1 MSEILLE
8 GDASATPIWPVSCEG
23 RDAWLADRLEVDR
36 AWLSA
41 TDFKAEAGEI
51 RLVPAADGTIAGVAL
66 GLGVTPDLWTFGAL
80 ADALPEGLYRFVGLD
95 DALATAAASGWL
107 LGAYAFTRYKDK
119 TDSLAR
125 LVRPEAADGEHAKS
139 IARAAGLA
147 RDLINT
153 PAEDMGPEQLAAA
166 AMGLAGAHDAEG
178 TVTVGDDLLAGN
190 LPTIHAVGRAATR
203 APRLIDFQWG
213 AADAPKLTLVGKG
226 VCFDTGGLNLKPSN
240 AMLRM
245 KKDMGGAANVLG
257 LASLIMD
264 ARLPVRLRVLIPAVE
279 NAVAGNAF
287 RPGDVI
293 RTRKGLTVEIGNTDS
308 EGRLVLCDAL
318 ALGDEEAPELM
329 IDMATLTGAAR
340 VALGA
345 DLPAMFTDDD
355 ALAETVARHAG
366 AQSDPLWRLPLHQP
380 YAEELKSPVAD
391 LNNVSEG
398 AMAGAVTAA
407 LYLKSFVES
416 AGSWMHLDMYAWNDR
431 NRPGRPRGGEA
442 QTIRGLLEVIRER
455 YA

>member
-1 MSEILLE
+1 M
-8 GDASATPIWPVSCEG
+8 
-23 RDAWLADRLEVDR
+23 
-36 AWLSA
+36 
-41 TDFKAEAGEI
+41 
-51 RLVPAADGTIAGVAL
+51 
-66 GLGVTPDLWTFGAL
+66 
-80 ADALPEGLYRFVGLD
+80 
-95 DALATAAASGWL
+95 
-107 LGAYAFTRYKDK
+107 
-119 TDSLAR
+119 
-125 LVRPEAADGEHAKS
+125 
-139 IARAAGLA
+139 
-147 RDLINT
+147 
-153 PAEDMGPEQLAAA
+153 
-166 AMGLAGAHDAEG
+166 
-178 TVTVGDDLLAGN
+178 
-190 LPTIHAVGRAATR
+190 
-203 APRLIDFQWG
+203 
-213 AADAPKLTLVGKG
+213 
-226 VCFDTGGLNLKPSN
+226 
-240 AMLRM
+240 
-245 KKDMGGAANVLG
+245 
-257 LASLIMD
+257 
-264 ARLPVRLRVLIPAVE
+264 
-279 NAVAGNAF
+279 
-287 RPGDVI
+287 I